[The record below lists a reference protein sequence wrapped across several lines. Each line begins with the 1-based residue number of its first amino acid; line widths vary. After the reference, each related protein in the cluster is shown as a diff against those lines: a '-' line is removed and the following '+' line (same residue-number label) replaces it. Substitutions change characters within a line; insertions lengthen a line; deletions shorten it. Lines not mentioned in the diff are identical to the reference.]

1 MNGMSTDIRR
11 YRLKA
16 RAERQRKTRE
26 RIVAATAAL
35 HQKVGPAR
43 TTIADVARRAGVQ
56 RLTVYNNFPELG
68 DLLAACQGH
77 FLAASPPPDITPGV
91 PAERAPVRLEAALAD
106 LYGWYRKNE
115 AMQRNINRDRH
126 LVPELDQLLRL
137 SADARFDAAA
147 SDFARL
153 IGGGAKA
160 ASAVRPLVRLAL
172 DFGTWQRLAAEGL
185 SDRAMARLMQR
196 AVASITPAN
205 QLRSQQ

>member
-77 FLAASPPPDITPGV
+77 FLADSPPGV
-91 PAERAPVRLEAALAD
+91 LAERAPVRLEAALAD

-172 DFGTWQRLAAEGL
+172 DFGTWQRLAGEGL